1 VFLRPAVA
9 QKVNTSLPNE
19 TDMKS
24 IKVGDVMTTSVITLT
39 DYMDVYTAARTLAIN
54 NISGAP
60 VVDRQHHLL
69 GILSDKDI
77 LVFLR
82 EFKEKMNLESPLLT
96 LLRLPA
102 DVEMMDPEI
111 GRAYGKIIAT
121 KVGDIMTKEVITARA
136 DESIVDVMDRMLETG
151 VKRIPVL
158 KKEMVIGI
166 ITRKDIL
173 WSLYKEKG
181 D

>member
-1 VFLRPAVA
+1 
-9 QKVNTSLPNE
+9 
-19 TDMKS
+19 MKS
-24 IKVGDVMTTSVITLT
+24 IKVEDVMTTSLITLSE
-39 DYMDVYTAARTLAIN
+39 DMDVYTAARTLAIN

-60 VVDRQHHLL
+60 VVDRQHHLR

-77 LVFLR
+77 LMFLK
-82 EFKEKMNLESPLLT
+82 EFKEKMNLEIPLLT
-96 LLRLPA
+96 LLRLPSDA
-102 DVEMMDPEI
+102 EAMDPEI
-111 GRAYGKIIAT
+111 GGAYGEIVTT
-121 KVGDIMTKEVITARA
+121 KVRDIMMKEVVTARA
-136 DESIVDVMDRMLETG
+136 DESIVDVMDRMLKTG